1 MWLDSVH
8 LLKWRN
14 WLRAA
19 VRWCWFLVVACSF
32 FFALFFASS
41 FVYLCVF
48 FVCLCVCVCLGFV
61 QVHIC
66 SCFLLLFCAFLVAI
80 LLVAIVSGWVEVF
93 TEERS

>member
-14 WLRAA
+14 RLRAA

-32 FFALFFASS
+32 FLLCFLLLRLFTCVCSLFA
-41 FVYLCVF
+41 
-48 FVCLCVCVCLGFV
+48 CVCVCLGFV

-66 SCFLLLFCAFLVAI
+66 SCFLLLFCAFLVAV
-80 LLVAIVSGWVEVF
+80 LLVAVVSGWVEVF